1 MKLIVD
7 NICRLLSSTTDLHV
21 NGSKT
26 GNGGY
31 SARADR
37 RNTTVVIFIFMI
49 VYLILTVGIVGFI
62 LYKRRKKD
70 KGNI

>member
-1 MKLIVD
+1 MVD
-7 NICRLLSSTTDLHV
+7 NICRLLFSTTDLHV

>member
-1 MKLIVD
+1 M
-7 NICRLLSSTTDLHV
+7 

-37 RNTTVVIFIFMI
+37 RNTTAV
-49 VYLILTVGIVGFI
+49 I
-62 LYKRRKKD
+62 LYLHDRLSDFDGRNSGVYPLQKTE
-70 KGNI
+70 KG

>member
-1 MKLIVD
+1 M
-7 NICRLLSSTTDLHV
+7 

-37 RNTTVVIFIFMI
+37 RKTTVVIFIFMI
-49 VYLILTVGIVGFI
+49 VYLILTVGIVGLSFTKDG
-62 LYKRRKKD
+62 KRIKVIFR
-70 KGNI
+70 II